1 VIVGGG
7 GGGGG
12 GGDGR
17 EGGREGGR
25 EEVAGVTEVV
35 YKIRQT

>member
-1 VIVGGG
+1 VVVVVGGE
-7 GGGGG
+7 
-12 GGDGR
+12 

-35 YKIRQT
+35 HKIRQI

>member
-1 VIVGGG
+1 VGG

-17 EGGREGGR
+17 EEGR

-35 YKIRQT
+35 HKIRQT